1 MRDNACYLSSY
12 DFAYQAS
19 GNKIDYLRGET
30 VLYDTQKARSKVD
43 RKEQIICGNDDRL
56 RSKDEDNFAL
66 ESPFFPFFA
75 AHRIGKSANF
85 LIRRDAIRL

>member
-1 MRDNACYLSSY
+1 MRDNACHLSSY
-12 DFAYQAS
+12 DFAYEAS

-30 VLYDTQKARSKVD
+30 VLYDTQARSKVD
-43 RKEQIICGNDDRL
+43 RKEQIICGNRL